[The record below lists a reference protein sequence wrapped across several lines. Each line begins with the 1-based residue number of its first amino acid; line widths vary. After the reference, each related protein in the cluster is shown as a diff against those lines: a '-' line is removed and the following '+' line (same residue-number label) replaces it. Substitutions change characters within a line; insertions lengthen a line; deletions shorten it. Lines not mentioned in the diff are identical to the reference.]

1 MSRFCVIAGTKIT
14 LNGGKSLPIEQIKA
28 GEEVLF
34 FFDLNTLQR
43 SQKYDP
49 CKIKDK

>member
-28 GEEVLF
+28 GEEVSF
-34 FFDLNTLQR
+34 F
-43 SQKYDP
+43 
-49 CKIKDK
+49 